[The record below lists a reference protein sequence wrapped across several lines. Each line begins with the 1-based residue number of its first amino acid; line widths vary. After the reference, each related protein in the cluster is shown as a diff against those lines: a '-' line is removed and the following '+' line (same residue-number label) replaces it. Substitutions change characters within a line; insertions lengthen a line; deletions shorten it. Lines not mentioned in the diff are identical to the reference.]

1 MRISI
6 QEKCFT
12 CFTTSPEVSM
22 DKHEEFKRLYKK
34 FVDGTRW
41 LNKKIQEGTATQ
53 QDKEELIRLVIEPM
67 DAMWETFTDE
77 EKAYW
82 DKVRRTVD
90 LFNGTIILE
99 DQAQKQQVHVDKKKR
114 KKRWRSYSQPY

>member
-1 MRISI
+1 MN
-6 QEKCFT
+6 
-12 CFTTSPEVSM
+12 
-22 DKHEEFKRLYKK
+22 KHEEFKRIYKK

-41 LNKKIQEGTATQ
+41 LNKGTATQ
-53 QDKEELIRLVIEPM
+53 QDKEELTQLVIEPM
-67 DAMWETFTDE
+67 DAMWMTFTDE

-90 LFNGTIILE
+90 LFNGTIVLE